1 MANEPRFLY
10 AVRSRFANHG
20 VRAEFIAWLAGGH
33 LADVVQAGALN
44 AELVELEPDGDRGAD
59 APADV
64 ESRYHFASRDAYE
77 AYAAGPAVALR
88 AEGAARFP
96 VERGIVM
103 TRGFARSLVRVR

>member
-10 AVRSRFANHG
+10 SVRSSFSNHE

-33 LADVVQAGALN
+33 LADVVKAGALA
-44 AELVELEPDGDRGAD
+44 AELVELEPPAGGA
-59 APADV
+59 PGDV
-64 ESRYHFASRDAYE
+64 ESRYHFASREAYE
-77 AYAAGPAVALR
+77 TYAAGPAVALR

-103 TRGFARSLVRVR
+103 KRDFARSLIRVH